1 MSYVGAPFEH
11 DLFVSYS
18 HGSDAR
24 GDPVLRGWSLK
35 LVETLE
41 EEMRVPRDFR
51 DTLSLFVD
59 RGLDRMAPLT
69 DQLDARASAAA
80 LLLVLLTPDYQASR
94 WCRSE
99 REWWLA
105 AQARLHLPPEGR
117 VALVRAL
124 PVPREWPILLDG
136 APGPEGSAWPV
147 PLADRAGEPLVGY
160 PFHSGQGL
168 RARPLGWAQWQAGF
182 GPEVREQIINLA
194 AELGQKLAA
203 LKAELDRRRSALADA
218 DRLAGGAARTLYL
231 HGRADQA
238 LHWER
243 AANELLASGFAVLP
257 GEPDPLERDPARQEE
272 IRQQRV
278 TTLTECDALVLVG
291 SEDGRTIDQ
300 DMIVVGKHDR
310 QSARSRSDRLLPC
323 ALLDLVGA
331 RVATPVRR
339 QTARIVQTDWLD
351 ATREPPGA
359 VVRQWLVEKSR
370 QAGQA

>member
-1 MSYVGAPFEH
+1 MSYVGDPFEH

-18 HGSDAR
+18 HGSDAQ
-24 GDPVLRGWSLK
+24 GDPSLRGWSLK
-35 LVETLE
+35 FVEALD

-51 DTLSLFVD
+51 DSLSIFVD

-69 DQLDARASAAA
+69 DQLDAKVSAAA
-80 LLLVLLTPDYQASR
+80 LLMVLLTPDYQASR

-105 AQARLHLPPEGR
+105 AQARLGLPPEGR
-117 VALVRAL
+117 VALVRTL
-124 PVPREWPILLDG
+124 PVPR
-136 APGPEGSAWPV
+136 AWPDGPAWPA

-160 PFHSGQGL
+160 AFHSGQGL
-168 RARPLGWAQWQAGF
+168 AARPLGWAQWQAGF
-182 GPEVREQIINLA
+182 GPEVREQIITLA
-194 AELGQKLAA
+194 AELGQKLGD
-203 LKAELDRRRSALADA
+203 LKAELDRRRSARADA
-218 DRLAGGAARTLYL
+218 DKLAGGGEQRTLYL

-238 LHWER
+238 PHWER

-278 TTLTECDALVLVG
+278 ATLTECDALVLVG
-291 SEDGRTIDQ
+291 SEDGRSIDQ

-310 QSARSRSDRLLPC
+310 QSARSRCDRLLPC
-323 ALLDLVGA
+323 ALLDLVGLP
-331 RVATPVRR
+331 VATPVRR

-351 ATREPPGA
+351 ATHEPPGA
-359 VVRQWLVEKSR
+359 VVRQWLGEKSR
-370 QAGQA
+370 QAGLA